1 MDRIQNMKRVKAVTF
16 DLDGLLLD
24 TETVALETFVEACR
38 ANHFEPDTSV
48 YCRCI
53 GTTYS
58 DVETILKTGY
68 GADFPFDA
76 VMALWNRRYAE
87 EALHKPVP
95 LKEGV
100 LRLLRRLEM
109 LGIRRAIVTSSKTVS
124 AQRKLKNAGILD
136 FFSVIVCGDQISKGK
151 PDPEIYRT
159 ASEMLGEDPSVCLA
173 LEDSDNGVRSA
184 IQAGFIVIQIPD
196 LREPE
201 EDVRRMGHSI
211 LKSLLDVEALFE

>member
-1 MDRIQNMKRVKAVTF
+1 MNSIKAVAF

-38 ANHFEPDTSV
+38 ANQFEPDTEI
-48 YCRCI
+48 YQRCV

-68 GADFPFDA
+68 GDEFPYDG
-76 VMALWNRRYAE
+76 VMALWNKRYAE
-87 EALHKPVP
+87 EALNKPVA

-100 LRLLRRLEM
+100 LSLLRRLET
-109 LGIRRAIVTSSKTVS
+109 LGIKRGVVTSSKTSS
-124 AQRKLKNAGILD
+124 AVKKLTNAGI
-136 FFSVIVCGDQISKGK
+136 FEYFQVVVCGDQISKGK

-159 ASEMLGEDPSVCLA
+159 ASEKLGEVPAYCLA

-184 IQAGFIVIQIPD
+184 IQAGFIVVQIPD
-196 LREPE
+196 LKVPSAE
-201 EDVRRMGHSI
+201 VRGMGHSI
-211 LKSLLDVEALFE
+211 LKSLLDVQALFEER

>member
-1 MDRIQNMKRVKAVTF
+1 MNSIRAVAF

-38 ANHFEPDTSV
+38 ANHFEPDIEIYS
-48 YCRCI
+48 RCI

-68 GADFPFDA
+68 GKDFPYDA

-87 EALHKPVP
+87 EALQKPVP
-95 LKEGV
+95 LKAGAV
-100 LRLLRRLEM
+100 NLLQRLED
-109 LGIRRAIVTSSKTVS
+109 LQIPKAVVTSSKTAS
-124 AQRKLKNAGILD
+124 AKQKLRNAGILD
-136 FFSVIVCGDQISKGK
+136 FFQVIVCGDQISRGK

-159 ASEMLGEDPSVCLA
+159 AAHKLGEDPTACVA

-184 IQAGFIVIQIPD
+184 VQAGFIVVQIPD
-196 LREPE
+196 IKEPSAQ
-201 EDVRRMGHSI
+201 VKNLGHRIALSLAEAQTI
-211 LKSLLDVEALFE
+211 LLDLLSIR